1 MMEKQWEYMAA
12 VEIADRYIIIMIYYG
27 TPCIMWY
34 SPQQE
39 NTGHDEKALHC
50 TSILLA
56 QNMKQLIKFKSIGRK
71 STFYLPIGSMY
82 AIYGNVYHQYPQ
94 SC

>member
-1 MMEKQWEYMAA
+1 MHN
-12 VEIADRYIIIMIYYG
+12 V
-27 TPCIMWY
+27 Y

-82 AIYGNVYHQYPQ
+82 AIYGNVYHQYPPVMLALIYQ
-94 SC
+94 HHGFVMG